1 MSVRGR
7 LIAAV
12 LSLAALVAGAAWSPD
27 GHAEAR
33 GAEDSVQATE
43 PAGAAGSET
52 HAALD
57 ADPGAPAGT
66 APDQAA
72 AEQPAVQT
80 YLHPGSTSG
89 PFRMVVIGDSLAA
102 GLYQGLYMND
112 RSANLFDIQ
121 NKARVNTGIVRTD
134 RYNWMDGVKGYST
147 GDFDIAVVL
156 LGLNDLQSI
165 RGSGRARHFPT
176 KEWQVAYEERVKEI
190 LAALKD
196 RNIAIYWAGIPITA
210 PQRYQE
216 QYRFLNDIY
225 ERLMKEDGVKFVNL
239 WAPLAS
245 EDGTYSPYFETS
257 DGNLEKIRLDDGIHF
272 TPAGYEI
279 MARYVYN
286 VIVSDVKQATAKAT
300 QSQ

>member
-1 MSVRGR
+1 MTDPADRDEDITTPAQSSEAMDHDEIYGEDGSIRQDYLTAIGAAIADRDILFLREHVVRLHESELGDLLESISAPQR
-7 LIAAV
+7 LALV
-12 LSLAALVAGAAWSPD
+12 QLLGDDFDFAALTEVDEAIRLEIIEALPNAKI
-27 GHAEAR
+27 AEAL
-33 GAEDSVQATE
+33 GELDSDDAVYILED
-43 PAGAAGSET
+43 
-52 HAALD
+52 LD
-57 ADPGAPAGT
+57 EAD
-66 APDQAA
+66 Q
-72 AEQPAVQT
+72 
-80 YLHPGSTSG
+80 
-89 PFRMVVIGDSLAA
+89 
-102 GLYQGLYMND
+102 
-112 RSANLFDIQ
+112 
-121 NKARVNTGIVRTD
+121 
-134 RYNWMDGVKGYST
+134 
-147 GDFDIAVVL
+147 
-156 LGLNDLQSI
+156 
-165 RGSGRARHFPT
+165 
-176 KEWQVAYEERVKEI
+176 KEI

-286 VIVSDVKQATAKAT
+286 VIVSDVKKATAKAT